1 MVNVQDVHVCQWHE
15 ELTASGRNQFYL
27 GTGHYILTCSSSD
40 YINNTNSIFNFSFKF
55 FLLGGGDK
63 EGLEGFVIMVHDKKF
78 PKNQ

>member
-15 ELTASGRNQFYL
+15 ELTASG
-27 GTGHYILTCSSSD
+27 ILTCSSSD